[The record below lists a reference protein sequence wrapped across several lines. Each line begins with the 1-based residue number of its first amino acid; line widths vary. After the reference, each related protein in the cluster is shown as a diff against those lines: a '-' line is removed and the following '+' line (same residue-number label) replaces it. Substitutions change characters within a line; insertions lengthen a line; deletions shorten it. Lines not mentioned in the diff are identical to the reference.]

1 MRVKLHVIMNGF
13 LLSIIAFNRVIDW
26 DFVALINC

>member
-13 LLSIIAFNRVIDW
+13 ILSIIEFNRVIDW